1 MLCDSI
7 REHTTIIQKPDSQ
20 MAEPYSQ
27 MAEVLTQLTSQM
39 TNGKYKWQVK
49 WQNIQHNWQVD
60 DTNDNQMTEHTRYNI
75 NGKSKNLP

>member
-27 MAEVLTQLTSQM
+27 MAEVMIQLTSQM
-39 TNGKYKWQVK
+39 TNDKSTDKYS
-49 WQNIQHNWQVD
+49 
-60 DTNDNQMTEHTRYNI
+60 DTNDNQMTEDTRYKI
-75 NGKSKNLP
+75 K